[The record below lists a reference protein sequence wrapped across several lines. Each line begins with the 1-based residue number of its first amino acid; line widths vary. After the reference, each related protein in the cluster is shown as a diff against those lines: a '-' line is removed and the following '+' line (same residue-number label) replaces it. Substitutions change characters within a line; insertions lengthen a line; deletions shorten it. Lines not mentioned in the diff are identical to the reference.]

1 MSQVNRNQRGHSSI
15 DSKNENMS
23 NSDEFVALSIVK
35 QKNNNAKL
43 MNLRSTKTASA
54 HATKIL
60 TLPQKIDSSQR

>member
-1 MSQVNRNQRGHSSI
+1 
-15 DSKNENMS
+15 MS